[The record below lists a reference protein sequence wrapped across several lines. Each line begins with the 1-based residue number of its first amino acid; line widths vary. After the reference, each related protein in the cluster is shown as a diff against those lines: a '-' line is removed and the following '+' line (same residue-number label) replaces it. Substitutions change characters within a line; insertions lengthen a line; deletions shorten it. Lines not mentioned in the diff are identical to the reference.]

1 MAQRVAFYSG
11 IGLVSAILLALQILQ
26 SRIFSVTTWYHLSFL
41 VVSIA
46 MFGLTLG
53 ALKVYR
59 MNEASLRETWS
70 TVAARYALY
79 LAVTAVLSLGVQLY
93 VPLVH
98 QNIMKT
104 FALLPIVAFF
114 SGLPAYM
121 GGVLVSLSLTRAP
134 FPMERAYGADLF
146 GAAVGCLA
154 VLGLMSVLDA
164 PSCVLLLAVLAL
176 VAGRLYLLADAE
188 EPSEESQKLSRWL
201 TWPLI
206 PLLLLVAVNALSPTR
221 PFAITWVKAKYEPE
235 SAYDVVTWNPI
246 SRVTVTPERVGVP
259 FFWGPATKN
268 KTEAVVAHRWLAI
281 DGGAGTP
288 LTKFDGQSFD
298 TLKYLEDDVTNT
310 AHLFSKDKEVGV
322 IGVGGG
328 RDVLSAYYFGAKAVT
343 AIDINPA
350 QVRFLTKDPFFLA
363 YTNLYPRPGLEIIN
377 DEARSWFARSNRKFD
392 LIQMSLIDTWAAS
405 AAGAFALSENTLYTQ
420 EAWTAFLD
428 DLKDDGILTVSR
440 WYKKGSDLDS
450 ARLISLA
457 MTTLWKQGVSTPKDH
472 VVMVASEGVA
482 NIMVSKSPFTEEQ
495 IKAIAQHCYDKGF
508 YLLLSP
514 LGGEEQG
521 VMRIIYEA
529 ETPEKQAAYIE
540 TLPYD
545 LAAPTDWRPFF
556 FNQTKFDQP
565 LQLLKAAF
573 RMPGTMGTSFGHVRA
588 TVNLLFINLFS
599 LVVVGLVIVFPQLSR
614 VREVEKSVLF
624 SGSLYFLFIGLGF
637 MLIEIGLLQVFGIF
651 LGHPTYSLSV
661 TLFSLILFTGAGSLL
676 SERFPLRQQ
685 ASTTL
690 WAAVT
695 AGYGAVLPFLID
707 WSMHNFIET
716 SLPLRAAIC
725 CLMLLPMGLLLG
737 YGFPTG
743 MSLSS
748 KVNSQLTPWLWGVNG
763 AAGVLGSSVAIVLNI
778 AFGVQYTIWMGC
790 LCYVLIPLTVRV
802 LFQKAEAI
810 TPSESS

>member
-59 MNEASLRETWS
+59 MDEAEVRENWS
-70 TVAARYALY
+70 TVAGRYSLY
-79 LAVTAVLSLGVQLY
+79 LAVTMVISLAVQLY

-98 QNIMKT
+98 ENILKT

-146 GAAVGCLA
+146 GAAAGCLA
-154 VLGLMSVLDA
+154 VLMLMSLIDA
-164 PSCVLLLAVLAL
+164 PSCVILLAALSL
-176 VAGRLYLLADAE
+176 VAGRLYLMAD
-188 EPSEESQKLSRWL
+188 SESSEDSAKLSRWL

-206 PLLLLVAVNALSPTR
+206 PLLLLVAFNALAPSKL
-221 PFAITWVKAKYEPE
+221 FAITWVKAKYEPE

-268 KTEAVVAHRWLAI
+268 RTEAVVAHRWLAI

-288 LTKFDGQSFD
+288 LTKFDGKSFE

-350 QVRFLTKDPFFLA
+350 QVRFLTKDPFFLS

-377 DEARSWFARSNRKFD
+377 DEARSWFARSDRKFD

-457 MTTLWKQGVSTPKDH
+457 MTTLWNQGVSNPKEH
-472 VVMVASEGVA
+472 IVMVASEGVA
-482 NIMVSKSPFTEEQ
+482 NIMVGKAPFSEDQ
-495 IKAIAQHCYDKGF
+495 IKQIAQHSHDKGF
-508 YLLLSP
+508 HLLLSP

-529 ETPEKQAAYIE
+529 ESPQKQAAYID

-565 LQLLKAAF
+565 MLLLRAAF
-573 RMPGTMGTSFGHVRA
+573 RMPGTVGTSFGHVRA
-588 TVNLLFINLFS
+588 TMNLLFINFFS
-599 LVVVGLVIVFPQLSR
+599 LLVVGLVIVYPQLSK
-614 VREVEKSVLF
+614 VREVEKSTLY
-624 SGSLYFLFIGLGF
+624 SGSLYFLLIGLGF

-676 SERFPLRQQ
+676 SERFPLRNS
-685 ASTTL
+685 STTFA
-690 WAAVT
+690 WAAAT
-695 AGYGAVLPFLID
+695 AAYGACLPFLID
-707 WSMHNFIET
+707 YGMQNMIET
-716 SLPLRAAIC
+716 SLLLRAGLC
-725 CLMLLPMGLLLG
+725 CVMLLPMGLLLG

-743 MSLSS
+743 MALSS
-748 KVNSQLTPWLWGVNG
+748 RVNTQLTPWLWGVNG

-778 AFGVQYTIWMGC
+778 AFGVQYTIWIGC
-790 LCYVLIPLTVRV
+790 LCYALIPLAARV
-802 LFQKAEAI
+802 LLKKAASA
-810 TPSESS
+810 SESS